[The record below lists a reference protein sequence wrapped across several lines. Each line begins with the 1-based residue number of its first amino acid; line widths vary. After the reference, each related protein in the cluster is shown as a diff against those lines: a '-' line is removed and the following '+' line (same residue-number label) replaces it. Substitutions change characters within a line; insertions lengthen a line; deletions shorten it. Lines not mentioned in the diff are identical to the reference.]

1 MTEAFTAYIKT
12 ITALIV
18 FSATTSLFLP
28 NGTFRQ
34 YTKWVLG
41 VLVLTAMIEPIWRLF
56 DTEHTEL
63 TMHQIVAM
71 QPEYDT
77 QLQQKW
83 VKKTAEQTMLTELQ
97 KEYPQI
103 LSVDMQQQN
112 GDTHSI
118 KIIVEEKIA
127 GMEHS
132 IAKKY
137 GLEEENIL
145 INTP

>member
-18 FSATTSLFLP
+18 FSATASLFLP

-56 DTEHTEL
+56 DTENAEIK
-63 TMHQIVAM
+63 MHQIIAT
-71 QPEYDT
+71 QPKYDT

-83 VKKTAEQTMLTELQ
+83 VKKTVEQTILTELQ

-103 LSVDMQQQN
+103 VSVNMQQQ
-112 GDTHSI
+112 GDNIHNME
-118 KIIVEEKIA
+118 IIIEEKMA
-127 GMEHS
+127 GMENS

-137 GLEEENIL
+137 GLKEEDIL
-145 INTP
+145 IKTP

>member
-18 FSATTSLFLP
+18 FSATASLFLP
-28 NGTFRQ
+28 NGNFRQ

-56 DTEHTEL
+56 DVEDTEISIQHMLAE
-63 TMHQIVAM
+63 
-71 QPEYDT
+71 QPQYDT

-83 VKKTAEQTMLTELQ
+83 VEKSAEQTILSTLQ
-97 KEYPQI
+97 SEYPDI
-103 LSVDMQQQN
+103 VDIQMQPEN
-112 GDTHSI
+112 
-118 KIIVEEKIA
+118 
-127 GMEHS
+127 GMEIVVKEKTEGLEQQ

-137 GLEEENIL
+137 GLQEENIT
-145 INTP
+145 IKTPS

>member
-18 FSATTSLFLP
+18 FSATASLFLP
-28 NGTFRQ
+28 NGNFRQ

-56 DTEHTEL
+56 DVEDAEMPIYHV
-63 TMHQIVAM
+63 VAT

-83 VKKTAEQTMLTELQ
+83 VEKSAEQTILSDLQ
-97 KEYPQI
+97 TEYPHV
-103 LSVDMQQQN
+103 LSIKMQQDN
-112 GDTHSI
+112 GMEI
-118 KIIVEEKIA
+118 VVEEK
-127 GMEHS
+127 MEGLAHQ

-137 GLEEENIL
+137 GLSEEDI
-145 INTP
+145 IIKTPS

>member
-18 FSATTSLFLP
+18 FSATASLFLP
-28 NGTFRQ
+28 NGNFRQ

-56 DTEHTEL
+56 DVEDTEIPIQQML
-63 TMHQIVAM
+63 AQ

-83 VKKTAEQTMLTELQ
+83 VEKSAEQTILSTLQ
-97 KEYPQI
+97 SEYPDI
-103 LSVDMQQQN
+103 VDIQMQPEN
-112 GDTHSI
+112 SME
-118 KIIVEEKIA
+118 IVVKEKTE
-127 GMEHS
+127 GMEKQ

-137 GLEEENIL
+137 GLQEENIT
-145 INTP
+145 IKTPS